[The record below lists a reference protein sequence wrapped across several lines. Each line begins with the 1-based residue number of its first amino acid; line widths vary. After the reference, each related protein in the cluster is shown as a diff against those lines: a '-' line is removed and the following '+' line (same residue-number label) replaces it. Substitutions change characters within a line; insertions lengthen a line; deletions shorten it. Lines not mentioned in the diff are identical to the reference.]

1 MILTLVSGQTDEAST
16 NAALKKMVTNLMNY
30 YVPGQTAEKGV
41 IRPNTSP
48 GPDGFQWYEGGIM
61 WGAIMEYI
69 RLTGDTTY
77 SETVSQALV
86 LASEG
91 QTASFLGK
99 IPTLAETL
107 EGKWNDDI
115 LWWGLP
121 CVTSAE
127 IYGANAQMAGG
138 KSFVNLA
145 NTTYAQVFAQWSPSC
160 QGGIYWSR
168 DRNNDKSKG
177 YKSTITHA
185 QEMML
190 GARLSIVTGQSKYIQ
205 EADMQY
211 QWLKRSK
218 IIADNGQVF
227 DGLDDTKNC
236 AVFVQELSYKAGF
249 LIGALAWMFRASNDI
264 TYINQANL
272 IATRSMQT
280 FARQGILTDQCEPN
294 CNIY

>member
-1 MILTLVSGQTDEAST
+1 
-16 NAALKKMVTNLMNY
+16 MVGNLMNY
-30 YVPGQTAEKGV
+30 YKPGQTAEKGV

-61 WGAIMEYI
+61 WGAVMEYI

-77 SETVSQALV
+77 TETISQALV

-91 QTASFLGK
+91 QTASFLGR

-115 LWWGLP
+115 LWWALP

-127 IYGANAQMAGG
+127 IYGPNTPMAGG
-138 KSFVNLA
+138 TTFAKLA
-145 NTTYAQVFAQWSPSC
+145 NTTYSQVIAQWSPSC
-160 QGGIYWSR
+160 GGGIYWSR
-168 DRNNDKSKG
+168 DRNNEKSKG

-190 GARLSIVTGQSKYIQ
+190 GARLSIVTGSSKYMQ

-211 QWLKRSK
+211 QWLKK
-218 IIADNGQVF
+218 TGIIAADGRVF
-227 DGLDDTKNC
+227 DGLDDTKGC
-236 AVFVQELSYKAGF
+236 SIFIQELSYKAGF
-249 LIGALAWMFRASNDI
+249 LIGALAWMYKASNDVR
-264 TYINQANL
+264 YIQEANNL
-272 IATRSMQT
+272 ATRAMQT
-280 FARQGILTDQCEPN
+280 FSKDGVLFDQCEPN
-294 CNIY
+294 CNTY